1 MKYFFALIAILLVS
15 NVAHAQEL
23 YSPEGLWLTEN
34 KRSVIKVEK
43 CGSENKE
50 LCGSIY
56 WIIKDG
62 MQTDSKNPDAALR
75 GQKMCGLEIMRD
87 LTQSR
92 QNGNYWLD
100 GEIYKADDGDT
111 YNAKVQVTSPNA
123 MTLRGYR
130 GISLLGKSQDWTR
143 VSAKD
148 YPACQ

>member
-1 MKYFFALIAILLVS
+1 MKYFLTLMTVLLVS
-15 NVAHAQEL
+15 NVAQAQEV
-23 YSPEGLWLTEN
+23 YDPEGLWLTEN
-34 KRSVIKVEK
+34 KRSAIKVEK
-43 CGSENKE
+43 CGSENDE

-56 WIIKDG
+56 WIIKGG
-62 MQTDSKNPDAALR
+62 MKTDSKNPDAALR
-75 GQKMCGLEIMRD
+75 GQKMCGLKIMSD
-87 LTQSR
+87 LRQSA